1 MGKHEI
7 RLRRQRMTA
16 RGSERFR
23 NYGAV
28 LKQYGVEK
36 RMKIITR
43 IFTFIFLILALVLV
57 FIVVSRWE
65 ENRTNPLKKTSQ
77 PEVESQHNK

>member
-7 RLRRQRMTA
+7 RLRRQRLTA
-16 RGSERFR
+16 RGSDRFR

-28 LKQYGVEK
+28 LKQYGEER
-36 RMKIITR
+36 RMKIISR
-43 IFTFIFLILALVLV
+43 IFTFIFLILALILV

-65 ENRTNPLKKTSQ
+65 KKQGVPEIKSSQTELRT
-77 PEVESQHNK
+77 

>member
-7 RLRRQRMTA
+7 RLRRQRLTA
-16 RGSERFR
+16 RGSDRFR

-28 LKQYGVEK
+28 LKQYGEER
-36 RMKIITR
+36 RMKIISR
-43 IFTFIFLILALVLV
+43 IFTFIFLILALILV

-65 ENRTNPLKKTSQ
+65 KKQGVPAKKSSQTEIKTS
-77 PEVESQHNK
+77 SS